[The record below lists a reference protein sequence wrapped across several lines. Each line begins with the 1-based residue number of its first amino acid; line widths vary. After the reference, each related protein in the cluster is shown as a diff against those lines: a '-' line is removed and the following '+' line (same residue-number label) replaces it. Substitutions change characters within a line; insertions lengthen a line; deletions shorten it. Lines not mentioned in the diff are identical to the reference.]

1 MMLNSNLCRAQA
13 SECLLLAIEKPDD
26 ANTLSGIATGWQAL
40 ADQIDR
46 YHARQSHSDPA
57 FGAESKVRQVSV
69 FLVEDET
76 LIRMMI
82 AGMIEEL
89 GHTVVAEAA
98 NIANAMRLAE
108 TADFEIAILDINV
121 GGDRIEPVAEIIDGR
136 HLPFVF
142 ASGYGAAGL
151 PARFHNRPVLQKP
164 FLADRLEQAIQLA
177 LG

>member
-1 MMLNSNLCRAQA
+1 M
-13 SECLLLAIEKPDD
+13 
-26 ANTLSGIATGWQAL
+26 
-40 ADQIDR
+40 
-46 YHARQSHSDPA
+46 
-57 FGAESKVRQVSV
+57 AESKVRQVSI
-69 FLVEDET
+69 FLVEDEA

-82 AGMIEEL
+82 AGMVEES

-98 NIANAMRLAE
+98 NLADALRLAE
-108 TADFEIAILDINV
+108 TADFRIAILDINIA
-121 GGDRIEPVAEIIDGR
+121 GDRIEPVAEMIDGR

-151 PARFHNRPVLQKP
+151 PTRFRDRPVVPKP

>member
-13 SECLLLAIEKPDD
+13 SECLLLAVEKPDD
-26 ANTLSGIATGWQAL
+26 ATALSGIGTGWQAL

-46 YHARQSHSDPA
+46 YHARQPHSDPA
-57 FGAESKVRQVSV
+57 IGAESKVRQVSI

-98 NIANAMRLAE
+98 NIADAMRLAE

-136 HLPFVF
+136 HLPFIF

-151 PARFHNRPVLQKP
+151 PERFRNRPVLQKP
-164 FLADRLEQAIQLA
+164 FLVDRLEQAIQLA

>member
-1 MMLNSNLCRAQA
+1 M
-13 SECLLLAIEKPDD
+13 
-26 ANTLSGIATGWQAL
+26 
-40 ADQIDR
+40 
-46 YHARQSHSDPA
+46 
-57 FGAESKVRQVSV
+57 AESKVRQVSI
-69 FLVEDET
+69 FLVEDEA

-82 AGMIEEL
+82 AGMVEES

-98 NIANAMRLAE
+98 NLADALRLAE
-108 TADFEIAILDINV
+108 TADFGIAILDINI

-151 PARFHNRPVLQKP
+151 PARFRDRPVVPKP